1 VKKDE
6 FEQQILSL
14 WVTTRVPFTRANLQ
28 FVTGVPRGKLT
39 GWLDALVAD
48 GVLDVD
54 SDEAGELVWTV
65 RGAERAAAGPERPED
80 ARKLS
85 ELKRQVRGARGST
98 ALVKAALPAL
108 TLPTGGADRK
118 SLIASGALSFFL
130 GPLGWLYAAPM
141 KEAAG
146 AVIIYVL
153 ACMLLPHF
161 LLAPLVGILH
171 PLSAAIGVAYAY
183 RYNQKGE
190 RTPLLPGK
198 SSTTRA
204 LPPGR

>member
-1 VKKDE
+1 MTKDQ
-6 FEQQILSL
+6 FEHQILSL
-14 WVTTRVPFTRANLQ
+14 WMTTRVPFTRANLQ
-28 FVTGVPRGKLT
+28 FVTGVARDKLSR
-39 GWLDALVAD
+39 WLDALVAD

-54 SDEAGELVWTV
+54 SDEAGEMLWTV
-65 RGAERAAAGPERPED
+65 RGAERAATGPERPED
-80 ARKLS
+80 ARKLN
-85 ELKRQVRGARGST
+85 ELKRQVRGST
-98 ALVKAALPAL
+98 ALVKATLPAL
-108 TLPTGGADRK
+108 ALPTGVDGKK

-146 AVIIYVL
+146 AIIIYVL

-198 SSTTRA
+198 PTSPRA
-204 LPPGR
+204 LPPR